1 MSCMYPRTF
10 CLLSLPGCDE
20 GLAPLHELGRVL
32 VLIPGNLHN
41 TLDGARSLVEGLI
54 VCLFVCLFCFHIY
67 RFWLMFLRVCFLCD
81 TLPGEILRTDFC
93 SEYIPSKPVSRR

>member
-32 VLIPGNLHN
+32 VLLSGTLHN
-41 TLDGARSLVEGLI
+41 TLDGAWSPVEGLI
-54 VCLFVCLFCFHIY
+54 VCLFVLFSYLSVLVDVFACLF
-67 RFWLMFLRVCFLCD
+67 LM
-81 TLPGEILRTDFC
+81 
-93 SEYIPSKPVSRR
+93 